1 MFKNSLEYFAVCEK
15 AKNVENEINMKVSLF
30 NLVIILSKY
39 ATINNIKTYFAI
51 SYCVKIFNF
60 MSLIKRQIPNF
71 ITLLNL
77 LSGSVAAV
85 LAVQGDLGVA
95 TLFVGFGIFFD
106 FFDGLAAR
114 ALDVKSDLGLQLDS
128 LADMVT
134 SGLVPGIVMCQLLLQ
149 SIDSYMDLDFLSSE
163 VNWMIFIGLIITLG
177 SAYRL
182 AKFNIDERQTESF
195 IGLPTPANALL
206 ILSLGL
212 ILEYHPESFLI
223 PLIENT
229 YVLIFISVL
238 SVLLLNAELK
248 LFALKFKNLN
258 FKENWFRYFIVI
270 FSIVAL
276 LLLQFVAIPLIILTY
291 IMLSIALQSKT

>member
-15 AKNVENEINMKVSLF
+15 AKNVENDINMKVSLF

-71 ITLLNL
+71 INPFKFTLRECCCCTC
-77 LSGSVAAV
+77 SARRFRSCDSVCW
-85 LAVQGDLGVA
+85 LWY
-95 TLFVGFGIFFD
+95 FFCIFSY
-106 FFDGLAAR
+106 GLAAR
-114 ALDVKSDLGLQLDS
+114 ALDVKSDLGFTIRFLSRYGHKWFGSRNCNVSAFIKSMDS
-128 LADMVT
+128 
-134 SGLVPGIVMCQLLLQ
+134 S
-149 SIDSYMDLDFLSSE
+149 MDLDFLSSE

-206 ILSLGL
+206 ILS
-212 ILEYHPESFLI
+212 
-223 PLIENT
+223 
-229 YVLIFISVL
+229 
-238 SVLLLNAELK
+238 
-248 LFALKFKNLN
+248 
-258 FKENWFRYFIVI
+258 
-270 FSIVAL
+270 
-276 LLLQFVAIPLIILTY
+276 
-291 IMLSIALQSKT
+291 